1 MCLMAVFHSQLQRL
15 LLAVV
20 VMTKKKIVMMTVRG
34 VEMVVGGLV
43 AVNIIK
49 SKVVVAVVDADA
61 ELSSANAVE
70 VER

>member
-34 VEMVVGGLV
+34 VEMVAGGLV

-49 SKVVVAVVDADA
+49 SEVGVAVVDADA

>member
-34 VEMVVGGLV
+34 VEMVAGGLV

-49 SKVVVAVVDADA
+49 SEVVVAVVDADA